1 MRSWWWTTLLCCG
14 LCVGCGTTKWTDTS
28 RTATEQLL
36 ISDSMDRAVSR
47 IDFRAVAGKKVFVDD
62 TPLKGMTDANYLIST
77 LRQQILAS
85 GGVLKDAKDQAD
97 YVLEVR
103 AGALG
108 TDRHDVLF
116 GVPATTIPTI
126 APAPG
131 LPTQIPEIP
140 FVKKTDQRAV
150 TKVAMFLYNR
160 QTGRPVWQSGVTPE
174 ESRAKAVWVLG
185 AGPFQRGTIYR
196 GTKFAGDRLNIPL
209 IDPADKTDGGSRV
222 AVNDPA
228 FFVEPK
234 EEPRQDAKPAD
245 VTKQG
250 AASSKEQAG
259 GGSSGPAPP
268 GAPSPGSAATPGVV
282 PATHTATDKP
292 ASPAPQTPA
301 GPGKTPPQSAPPPSA
316 NGSGDGSGPWRDG
329 GQREQ
334 TGSELVR
341 PLPPIPWFDD
351 PPAPLWPGN

>member
-1 MRSWWWTTLLCCG
+1 MRFWWWTSLAW
-14 LCVGCGTTKWTDTS
+14 CVWCAGCGTTKWTDTS

-36 ISDSMDRAVSR
+36 ISDSMERAVSR
-47 IDFRAVAGKKVFVDD
+47 VDFRALAGKKVFVDD
-62 TPLKGMTDANYLIST
+62 APIKGMTDSAYLIST

-97 YVLEVR
+97 YILEVR
-103 AGALG
+103 AGTLG
-108 TDRHDVLF
+108 TDRHDLLF

-126 APAPG
+126 VPAPA

-150 TKVAMFLYNR
+150 TKIAMFLYNR

-185 AGPFQRGTIYR
+185 AGPFQRGTIYQ

-209 IDPADKTDGGSRV
+209 IDPATKSDGSPRV

-234 EEPRQDAKPAD
+234 EEAHPDAKPA
-245 VTKQG
+245 TAAKEG

-259 GGSSGPAPP
+259 AAPGTTGPPAAPPPGAEPAPAVVPAAHTAPDKSPNAASQAPP
-268 GAPSPGSAATPGVV
+268 GPGHAPPQPVQPASVSGTGDAPSQWS
-282 PATHTATDKP
+282 
-292 ASPAPQTPA
+292 
-301 GPGKTPPQSAPPPSA
+301 
-316 NGSGDGSGPWRDG
+316 RRG
-329 GQREQ
+329 GADRVQ
-334 TGSELVR
+334 
-341 PLPPIPWFDD
+341 PLPPISPFDD
-351 PPAPLWPGN
+351 PPRPVWPDN